1 MAKLFDMFV
10 LKFVL
15 LASIYIYIWLKFH
28 HVSCIATLFFSESA
42 FNQQKLPAW
51 QPILTAGTVMPAFF
65 TFGLFF
71 IPIGVG
77 LVYFADSVSI
87 EGVKKLGIFLV

>member
-1 MAKLFDMFV
+1 MTGTLIPLLFHNNNV
-10 LKFVL
+10 LTLHFTLKIVL
-15 LASIYIYIWLKFH
+15 
-28 HVSCIATLFFSESA
+28 FSESA

-77 LVYFADSVSI
+77 LVYFADNVSV
-87 EGVKKLGIFLV
+87 GYFKP